1 MNRRRLEVQFC
12 VLNDITR
19 RYGPHPTSD
28 LLGVDYFR
36 PVSADTE
43 FPYTIPRLDL
53 FVRFLVARLGPTEI
67 AVRVRRLK
75 DDGTNGERVAELRT
89 VVPFDPADTVM
100 ERVFRLVNVPCTG
113 EGRYAV
119 RVCRHARRGW
129 KGLRWRVLGTD
140 YFLVQR

>member
-36 PVSADTE
+36 PVPADTE
-43 FPYTIPRLDL
+43 FPYTMPRLDL

-75 DDGTNGERVAELRT
+75 DDGTNGERVAGTPGPSSRSTRPTRLSGAS
-89 VVPFDPADTVM
+89 VPI
-100 ERVFRLVNVPCTG
+100 G
-113 EGRYAV
+113 
-119 RVCRHARRGW
+119 
-129 KGLRWRVLGTD
+129 
-140 YFLVQR
+140 